1 MAALARRMRAGVATA
16 IAVCALPFALQAATS
31 FDQMVV
37 FGDSVSDVGNGS
49 IIWSQ
54 QSSAPWQ
61 AAIPQNDYS
70 NNRYTD
76 GPDTQPATGQPAQ
89 IWTDLLAAKL
99 HLMAPSASL
108 SGGTDYAAF
117 GAITDHGSGDYPSL
131 DAQVQQA
138 IGRGVSPNSLYIFW
152 GGANN
157 ITNQTDPAIVSGV
170 ATASAQAIAQQ
181 ISSLAAAGARY
192 FVWINLPPFDRIP
205 GAASNPALNNAY
217 AQASIAFDQ
226 QEAASIAQL
235 QRQYQSRGMTIID
248 VDAYGLFTKV
258 LNNPPAYGFANVTAT
273 AAGQQGINPDT
284 YFFWKSGHFTTAGH
298 AVVADEIY
306 RVVQQ
311 AFSGSG
317 SKAGSAGPATG
328 KLDFDGDGR
337 RDYTVWRSSDGVW
350 YMNPNNNPTAPR
362 FDQWGLAGDVPAPGD
377 YDGDGVTDH
386 AVWRP
391 WNGTWYVVPSRNP
404 SGAYTRQWG
413 LPGDIPVPGDYDGDG
428 RTDFAV
434 WRPSNGAWYVIPSSA
449 PNTPIVTQWGLPG
462 DVVVPGD
469 YDGDRKTD
477 YAVWRP
483 SNGVWYIIPSAN
495 RANPIFQQWGLPGDI
510 PVPGDYD
517 GDGRLDYAV
526 WRPDSGNWYIIQTT
540 NPANPIVQQW
550 GLPGD
555 IPVYG
560 DFDGDHRTDYAVWR
574 PFDGVWYV
582 IPSSNP
588 SAPLFRQWGL
598 PGDIPF

>member
-1 MAALARRMRAGVATA
+1 MPAIARRLAFGLATVVAA
-16 IAVCALPFALQAATS
+16 CALPSITRAANS
-31 FDQMVV
+31 FDQIVV

-49 IIWSQ
+49 IIWGP

-61 AAIPQNDYS
+61 AAIPQNNYS

-89 IWTDLLAAKL
+89 IWTDRLAAKL
-99 HLMAPSASL
+99 NMMAPSASL
-108 SGGTDYAAF
+108 AGGTDYAAF
-117 GAITDHGSGDYPSL
+117 GAIVDHGSGDYPSL

-157 ITNQTDPAIVSGV
+157 ITNQTDAAVVVGV
-170 ATASAQAIAQQ
+170 ATAAAQSIAQQ
-181 ISSLAAAGARY
+181 IASLAAAGGRY

-205 GAASNPALNNAY
+205 GAASNATLNNAF

-226 QEAASIAQL
+226 QEASSISQL
-235 QRQYQSRGMTIID
+235 QIQYQSRGMVIVD
-248 VDAYGLFTKV
+248 VDAYGLFTKI
-258 LNNPPAYGFANVTAT
+258 LNKPWAYGFTNVTDN
-273 AAGQQGINPDT
+273 AAGQQVNPDV
-284 YFFWKSGHFTTAGH
+284 YFFWKGGHFTTTGH
-298 AVVADEIY
+298 VAVANEIY

-311 AFSGSG
+311 EFPSAG
-317 SKAGSAGPATG
+317 SKGPSSGPATG

-350 YMNPNNNPTAPR
+350 YMNPNSNPGAPR
-362 FDQWGLAGDVPAPGD
+362 VDQWGLSSDVPVPGD
-377 YDGDGVTDH
+377 YDGDGITDH

-391 WNGTWYVVPSRNP
+391 WNGTWYVVPSSHP
-404 SGAYTRQWG
+404 SAAYARQWG

-428 RTDFAV
+428 KIDFAV
-434 WRPSNGAWYVIPSSA
+434 WRPSNGCWYVIPSAA
-449 PNTPIVTQWGLPG
+449 PNAPIVTQWGLTG

-469 YDGDRKTD
+469 YDGDRKAD

-483 SNGVWYIIPSAN
+483 ANGTWYIKPSAN
-495 RANPIFQQWGLPGDI
+495 PANPIVQQWGLPGDV

-517 GDGRLDYAV
+517 GDGRLDYAI
-526 WRPDSGNWYIIQTT
+526 WRPSNGSWYIIQTT
-540 NPANPIVQQW
+540 NPFNPIVQQW

-560 DFDGDHRTDYAVWR
+560 DFDGDGRTDYAVWR
-574 PFDGVWYV
+574 PFNGIWYV

-588 SAPLFRQWGL
+588 SAPQFRQWGL
-598 PGDIPF
+598 PGDNPL